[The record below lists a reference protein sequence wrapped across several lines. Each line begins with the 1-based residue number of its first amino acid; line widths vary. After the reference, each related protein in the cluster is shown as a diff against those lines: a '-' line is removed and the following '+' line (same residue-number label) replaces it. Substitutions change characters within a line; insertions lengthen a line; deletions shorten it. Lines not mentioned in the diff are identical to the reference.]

1 MLHLNPLIRF
11 KYLIF
16 RIEFDEALIE
26 KIMPGDLQSNWGEQ
40 PPPPSTQQIGDQW
53 FKQSRSV
60 VLELPSLIV
69 PIEINYLLNPV
80 HPDFKTITIAK
91 PEPFSFDPRPLL
103 P

>member
-1 MLHLNPLIRF
+1 MRF

-26 KIMPGDLQSNWGEQ
+26 KIMPGDLPANWKEQ
-40 PPPPSTQQIGDQW
+40 PPPPSTKHVGDLW
-53 FKQSRSV
+53 FKQSRSA
-60 VLELPSLIV
+60 VLELPSVIV
-69 PIEINYLLNPV
+69 PLEINYLLNPI

-91 PEPFSFDPRPLL
+91 LEPFSFDLRL

>member
-1 MLHLNPLIRF
+1 MRF

-26 KIMPGDLQSNWGEQ
+26 KIMPGDLPANWRGQ
-40 PPPPSTQQIGDQW
+40 PPPPSTKHVGDLW
-53 FKQSRSV
+53 FKQSRSA
-60 VLELPSLIV
+60 VLELPSVIV
-69 PIEINYLLNPV
+69 PIEISYLLNPV

-91 PEPFSFDPRPLL
+91 PEPFSIDLRLL